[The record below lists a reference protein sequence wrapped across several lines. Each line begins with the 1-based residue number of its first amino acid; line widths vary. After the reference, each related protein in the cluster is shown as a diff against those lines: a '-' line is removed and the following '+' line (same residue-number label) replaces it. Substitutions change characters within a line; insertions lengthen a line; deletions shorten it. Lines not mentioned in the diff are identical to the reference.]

1 MKRRLTLLLAATLTA
16 LALTV
21 GGLTTPAPARAESVG
36 VDASGCGY
44 AQNYC
49 HASFINRGAS
59 GTATFTLWTTR
70 YGWSGYKQTSVQLC
84 DGCRAD
90 MVLFVHDNERVADA
104 RVDLPGTTPWI
115 DVYVAW

>member
-1 MKRRLTLLLAATLTA
+1 MKRRMTLILAALLTA

-21 GGLTTPAPARAESVG
+21 GGLTTPQRARAESVG

-49 HASFINRGAS
+49 HFVFTNYGAS
-59 GTATFTLWTTR
+59 GTATVTLWTTR
-70 YGWSGYKQTSVQLC
+70 YGLSGYTQTTASLC

-90 MVLFVHDNERVADA
+90 LVLFVHDNERVDDA